1 MAFGILVYIIY
12 TKIFIRKNKTKSGT
26 YLAEVENHRAKGKV
40 VQKHLRYIGREV
52 DGETI
57 LSSSLSDVAIDEV
70 KVYGPVMLLDHLA
83 KKIGLPELLRNHA
96 LEILAMVY
104 AHCLDYKSINRVE
117 QWFDRTD
124 LALILPLDGVTE
136 ERLLEALDSLEEM
149 DAMRLQQRIFE
160 RTRVVYDI
168 PVSGI
173 LYDVT
178 NTYLYGKWG
187 IAHS

>member
-1 MAFGILVYIIY
+1 M
-12 TKIFIRKNKTKSGT
+12 
-26 YLAEVENHRAKGKV
+26 
-40 VQKHLRYIGREV
+40 

-149 DAMRLQQRIFE
+149 DATRLQQRIFE